1 MASALKNTDI
11 SPDVQKHLVKVY
23 NTLALTVAAASAG
36 AWVDLHYRV
45 GGLMTTIAFIG
56 SLILFAATPPTTE
69 NYSKRFGLLMSV
81 GFLKGISVSSMFL
94 RAAMSG
100 ALYLDASVVLTA
112 LLGTVAVFA
121 SFSAAALFAKR
132 RSYLYLGGVCGSAMS
147 FLFWSSIF
155 GMFFGTSRFMFDVRL
170 YVGLA
175 AFIGFVVFDTQ
186 VIIEKASAGVK
197 DALGDALSLFI
208 DFVAIFVRLLIIL
221 SRNSNERKRSNRNR
235 R

>member
-1 MASALKNTDI
+1 MG
-11 SPDVQKHLVKVY
+11 
-23 NTLALTVAAASAG
+23 TLALTVAAASAG
-36 AWVDLHYRV
+36 AWADLHSRV

-94 RAAMSG
+94 RAAMCG

-112 LLGTVAVFA
+112 LL
-121 SFSAAALFAKR
+121 AKR